1 MSVTYSAAT
10 KTGRMNAVVTAIGTS
25 GKMKLL
31 TAADVLIASFTLAA
45 TAGTVSGSVLTF
57 SDANGAT
64 AGILNGT
71 AAASGKVAKAS
82 FTTSADVDVVTG
94 LTVGLNSTAAPAWAG
109 STAYTVGTFRTNG
122 ANQYKCVTAGT
133 SASSGGPTGTGSAIT
148 DGTAVWDYYCP
159 ANADFQFD
167 SIEFSSGQAV
177 TVNSATITH
186 A

>member
-1 MSVTYSAAT
+1 MSATYRASL
-10 KTGRMNAVVTAIGTS
+10 KTTRMTAVVTDIGTS
-25 GKMKLL
+25 GKMKVF
-31 TAADVLIASFTLAA
+31 TAADVLIATFTLAA

-64 AGILNGT
+64 AGILNTT
-71 AAASGKVAKAS
+71 ASASGKIMKAT
-82 FTTSADVDVVTG
+82 FTTSADVDVITG
-94 LTVGLNSTAAPAWAG
+94 LTLGLNSTAAPNWAG
-109 STAYTVGTFRTNG
+109 STAYTVGAFRTNG

-133 SASSGGPTGTGSAIT
+133 SASSGGPTGTGAGIT

-167 SIEFSSGQAV
+167 SLEYSTGQSI